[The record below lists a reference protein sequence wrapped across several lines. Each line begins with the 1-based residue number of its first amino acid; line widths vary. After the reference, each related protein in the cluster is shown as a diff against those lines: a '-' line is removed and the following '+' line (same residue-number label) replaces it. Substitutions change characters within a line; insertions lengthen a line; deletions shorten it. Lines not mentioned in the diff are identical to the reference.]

1 MNDAGRVE
9 AILRSRASL
18 RPEGP
23 WQFRSPE
30 AEGGCGVTGFAS
42 TIPVGGK
49 HIYEPSIQM
58 RNRGNGKGGGIA
70 ACGLVAEDLGVS
82 QKVLDE
88 DYILQV
94 ALLDPSARE
103 EVEKECIEPF
113 FQIDQGGLIPT
124 VDDYRDVELL
134 EVRPPDVAR
143 YFVRVKPGAL
153 ERFAEEKGLAGLSDR
168 EVEDEFVSQNSIR
181 LNQRFYAS
189 LGDKRAF
196 VLSHARNLI
205 IVKIVG
211 YAEAA
216 VQYYHMPDMKA
227 HVWIAHQRYP
237 TKGRVWHPGGAH
249 PFIGMNEALVHNGDF
264 ANYHSVTEYLAG
276 RNIFPQFLTDTE
288 VSVLLFDLWNRIYHY
303 PVEYIIEAL
312 APTTEM
318 DFDRLPAEKQAIYRQ
333 IQAAHI
339 HASPDGPWFFII
351 ARSLAETKQFQLLG
365 ITDTAMLRPQV
376 FALQEGE
383 VSIGLICS
391 EKQAIDA
398 TLASLAADDPRF
410 TPVADMYWNARGGSH
425 TDGGAFLLTVSPQ
438 AADSSSAGVAA
449 GANRSYAVSPG
460 GQTGANR
467 SYAVSPGGQ
476 TGANR
481 SSEPPLA
488 PAATPGG
495 SKQPVSPNGH
505 SRYALRVTDKFGKVV
520 ATPPGQSHCNLSL
533 SPSSAAVTRESGR
546 NDPVGNALRGVPG
559 AQEDSIS
566 PAAAERHGGRSL
578 QGNSPTRPDASPG
591 EPQADAPAS
600 DVAAIAAA
608 IAAGYPKAAF
618 QLVQSWL
625 AEPGYDRFRVLV
637 QQWANRTAE
646 KAPALGIEALTLGI
660 DHRYPTLDKK
670 RSSVLTILRQG
681 LERIF
686 SRQPLV
692 DQHAGGTHCRVTWDT
707 RHLLRAPQGAEEVL
721 LIDARRFAPEGP
733 DCDAVLAVKAFG
745 LGWRRLIH
753 YNTRGTRFHAAGF
766 GPLTDGLRID
776 CYDNPGDYLGSG
788 MDGLEVRVHGNA
800 QDQLCQITKR
810 GKLVVY
816 GDVGQTFLYGAKGG
830 EFYVLG
836 NAAGRPM
843 INAVGAPRVIINGTA
858 LDFLAESFMAGD
870 PRTGGGFA
878 IVNGLKFDHQG
889 RLVPL
894 ETPYPGSNLLSL
906 ASGGAIYV
914 RDPYRRLVDE
924 QLNGGAYRPLGA
936 ADWKLMGPY
945 LEENQRLF
953 DVQIERDLLTV
964 DGVVRSPF
972 EVYRKVMPRKDAE
985 AEAELEGMGE

>member
-1 MNDAGRVE
+1 
-9 AILRSRASL
+9 
-18 RPEGP
+18 
-23 WQFRSPE
+23 
-30 AEGGCGVTGFAS
+30 
-42 TIPVGGK
+42 
-49 HIYEPSIQM
+49 
-58 RNRGNGKGGGIA
+58 
-70 ACGLVAEDLGVS
+70 
-82 QKVLDE
+82 
-88 DYILQV
+88 
-94 ALLDPSARE
+94 
-103 EVEKECIEPF
+103 
-113 FQIDQGGLIPT
+113 
-124 VDDYRDVELL
+124 
-134 EVRPPDVAR
+134 
-143 YFVRVKPGAL
+143 
-153 ERFAEEKGLAGLSDR
+153 
-168 EVEDEFVSQNSIR
+168 
-181 LNQRFYAS
+181 
-189 LGDKRAF
+189 
-196 VLSHARNLI
+196 
-205 IVKIVG
+205 
-211 YAEAA
+211 
-216 VQYYHMPDMKA
+216 
-227 HVWIAHQRYP
+227 
-237 TKGRVWHPGGAH
+237 
-249 PFIGMNEALVHNGDF
+249 
-264 ANYHSVTEYLAG
+264 
-276 RNIFPQFLTDTE
+276 
-288 VSVLLFDLWNRIYHY
+288 
-303 PVEYIIEAL
+303 
-312 APTTEM
+312 
-318 DFDRLPAEKQAIYRQ
+318 
-333 IQAAHI
+333 
-339 HASPDGPWFFII
+339 
-351 ARSLAETKQFQLLG
+351 
-365 ITDTAMLRPQV
+365 
-376 FALQEGE
+376 
-383 VSIGLICS
+383 
-391 EKQAIDA
+391 
-398 TLASLAADDPRF
+398 
-410 TPVADMYWNARGGSH
+410 MYWNARGGSH
-425 TDGGAFLLTVSPQ
+425 TDGGAFLLTVSPH
-438 AADSSSAGVAA
+438 AANA
-449 GANRSYAVSPG
+449 GA
-460 GQTGANR
+460 TGSASALGVLGN
-467 SYAVSPGGQ
+467 S
-476 TGANR
+476 TGKASGTR
-481 SSEPPLA
+481 T
-488 PAATPGG
+488 ATPGG
-495 SKQPVSPNGH
+495 FKQSTNGH
-505 SRYALRVTDKFGKVV
+505 ARYALRVTDKFGKAV

-533 SPSSAAVTRESGR
+533 PPSSAAGEGTPRT
-546 NDPVGNALRGVPG
+546 PHALRE
-559 AQEDSIS
+559 EDRHA
-566 PAAAERHGGRSL
+566 PPKDGRHAERDEYDSG
-578 QGNSPTRPDASPG
+578 
-591 EPQADAPAS
+591 

-608 IAAGYPKAAF
+608 ITAGYPEAAF
-618 QLVQSWL
+618 LLIQSWL

-646 KAPALGIEALTLGI
+646 KAAALGIEALTLGI
-660 DHRYPTLDKK
+660 DRRYPTLDKK

-745 LGWRRLIH
+745 LGWRRLVH

-766 GPLTDGLRID
+766 GPQTDGLRID

-878 IVNGLKFDHQG
+878 VVNGLKFDHQG

-924 QLNGGAYRPLGA
+924 QLNGGAYRLLGA